1 MASTSVA
8 STSGRGWR
16 DRAREDPSL
25 SEILYVLQR
34 RRLLI
39 VGVVLVLAGIALLF
53 GLFREPV
60 YTAEAKVSVRPQEK
74 LDSEE
79 AKLAFL
85 EEVRGAVVT
94 QEMLSEVRRRA
105 GWEAKPKA
113 FSERLDPRTVV
124 DTDGGPGLQIRFLGD
139 EPGQAALAANAYAEL
154 FVEGVEDLGDRPLAD
169 GVPVAE
175 AVVQQKALPGEY
187 SPRPLIYAA
196 IVAGAGLLIG
206 GAAALIL
213 EGRASGWRGVRDA
226 ELTLRVPVLGTIP
239 DYSSKKTEG

>member
-1 MASTSVA
+1 MA

-60 YTAEAKVSVRPQEK
+60 YTAEAKVSVRPQEEP
-74 LDSEE
+74 DGGEE
-79 AKLAFL
+79 AMLAFL
-85 EEVRGAVVT
+85 EELRGAVVT

-105 GWEAKPKA
+105 GWKADPKA
-113 FSERLDPRTVV
+113 FSERLDPRTVFK
-124 DTDGGPGLQIRFLGD
+124 TDGGPGLQIRFLGD
-139 EPGQAALAANAYAEL
+139 DPGQAALAANAYAEL
-154 FVEGVEDLGDRPLAD
+154 FVEGVENLGDRPLAD

-175 AVVQQKALPGEY
+175 AVVEQKALPGEY
-187 SPRPLIYAA
+187 RPRPLIYAA
-196 IVAGAGLLIG
+196 IAAGAGLLIG
-206 GAAALIL
+206 GAAALML

-226 ELTLRVPVLGTIP
+226 ELTLRVPVLGSIP
-239 DYSSKKTEG
+239 DYSSKKSEG

>member
-1 MASTSVA
+1 VT

-16 DRAREDPSL
+16 GKAREDPSL

-53 GLFREPV
+53 GIFREPV

-74 LDSEE
+74 LDNEE
-79 AKLAFL
+79 ARLAFL
-85 EEVRGAVVT
+85 EEVRGAIVT

-105 GWEAKPKA
+105 GWEAGPKA

-124 DTDGGPGLQIRFLGD
+124 GTDGGPGLEIRFLGD

-169 GVPVAE
+169 GVPVAG
-175 AVVQQKALPGEY
+175 AVVEQKALPGDY

-196 IVAGAGLLIG
+196 IAAGAGLLIG

>member
-1 MASTSVA
+1 MA
-8 STSGRGWR
+8 STSGRRYGAR
-16 DRAREDPSL
+16 DDPSL

-34 RRLLI
+34 RSLLI
-39 VGVVLVLAGIALLF
+39 LGVVLVLAGIALFF
-53 GLFREPV
+53 GLFSEPV
-60 YTAEAKVSVRPQEK
+60 YTAEARVSVRPQER
-74 LDSEE
+74 LDGEE
-79 AKLAFL
+79 AMLAFL

-105 GWEAKPKA
+105 GWEAGPQA

-124 DTDGGPGLQIRFLGD
+124 DTGSGPGLEIRFLGD

-154 FVEGVEDLGDRPLAD
+154 FVEGVEDLGERPLAD

-175 AVVQQKALPGEY
+175 ASVEQRALPGDY

-196 IVAGAGLLIG
+196 IAAGAGLLVG

-239 DYSSKKTEG
+239 DYSSKKSEG

>member
-1 MASTSVA
+1 MT

-16 DRAREDPSL
+16 DKARDDPSL
-25 SEILYVLQR
+25 SEILYVLHR
-34 RRLLI
+34 RRLLV
-39 VGVVLVLAGIALLF
+39 VGVVLILAGIALIF

-60 YTAEAKVSVRPQEK
+60 YTAEAKVSVRPQKE
-74 LDSEE
+74 LHREE
-79 AKLAFL
+79 ARLAFL

-94 QEMLSEVRRRA
+94 PQMLREVRRRA
-105 GWEAKPKA
+105 GWEAGPKA
-113 FSERLDPRTVV
+113 FSERLDPKTVEN
-124 DTDGGPGLQIRFLGD
+124 TDGGFGLRIRFSGN
-139 EPGQAALAANAYAEL
+139 EPGQAARAANAYAEL
-154 FVEGVEDLGDRPLAD
+154 FVEGVKNLGDKPLAH

-175 AVVQQKALPGEY
+175 AVVEQKAVPGGY

-196 IVAGAGLLIG
+196 MAAGAGLLIG
-206 GAAALIL
+206 GAAALML

>member
-1 MASTSVA
+1 MT

-16 DRAREDPSL
+16 DKAREDPSL

-60 YTAEAKVSVRPQEK
+60 YTAEAKVSVRPQVK
-74 LDSEE
+74 LDDE
-79 AKLAFL
+79 AMLAFL

-105 GWEAKPKA
+105 GWEAEPKA

-124 DTDGGPGLQIRFLGD
+124 DAGSGPGLQIRFLGD
-139 EPGQAALAANAYAEL
+139 GPGQAALAANAYAEL
-154 FVEGVEDLGDRPLAD
+154 FVEGVDDLGDRPLAD
-169 GVPVAE
+169 GVPVAG
-175 AVVQQKALPGEY
+175 AVVEQRALPGDY

-196 IVAGAGLLIG
+196 IAAGAGLLIG

>member
-1 MASTSVA
+1 
-8 STSGRGWR
+8 
-16 DRAREDPSL
+16 
-25 SEILYVLQR
+25 LQR
-34 RRLLI
+34 RSLLI
-39 VGVVLVLAGIALLF
+39 LGVVLVLAGIALLF

-60 YTAEAKVSVRPQEK
+60 YTAEASVSVSPQVS
-74 LDSEE
+74 LDGEE

-105 GWEAKPKA
+105 GWEASPKA

-124 DTDGGPGLQIRFLGD
+124 DTGSGPGLEIRFLGD

-154 FVEGVEDLGDRPLAD
+154 FVEGAEGLGDRPLAD

-175 AVVQQKALPGEY
+175 AFVEQRALPGDY

-196 IVAGAGLLIG
+196 IAAGAGLLIG

>member
-1 MASTSVA
+1 MT
-8 STSGRGWR
+8 STSGRGWQGEAR
-16 DRAREDPSL
+16 DDTPL
-25 SEILYVLQR
+25 SEVLYILQR
-34 RRLLI
+34 RSLLV

-53 GLFREPV
+53 GLIREPV
-60 YTAEAKVSVRPQEK
+60 YTAEAKVGIRPQE
-74 LDSEE
+74 EVEGAE
-79 AKLAFL
+79 ARLAFL

-105 GWEAKPKA
+105 GWEATPKA

-124 DTDGGPGLQIRFLGD
+124 NTDGGSGLQIRFSAN
-139 EPGQAALAANAYAEL
+139 EPGQAARAANAYADL
-154 FVEGVEDLGDRPLAD
+154 FVEGVENLGDRPLAD

-175 AVVQQKALPGEY
+175 AVIEQRAVPGGY

-196 IVAGAGLLIG
+196 IAAGAGLLIG

-226 ELTLRVPVLGTIP
+226 ELTLRVPVLGAIP
-239 DYSSKKTEG
+239 DYSSKRTEG

>member
-1 MASTSVA
+1 
-8 STSGRGWR
+8 
-16 DRAREDPSL
+16 
-25 SEILYVLQR
+25 LQR
-34 RRLLI
+34 RSLLI
-39 VGVVLVLAGIALLF
+39 LGVVLVLAGIALLF
-53 GLFREPV
+53 GLFSEPV
-60 YTAEAKVSVRPQEK
+60 YTAEATVRVSPQER
-74 LDSEE
+74 LDGEE

-94 QEMLSEVRRRA
+94 QEMLREVRRRA
-105 GWEAKPKA
+105 GWEAAPQA
-113 FSERLDPRTVV
+113 FSERLEPRTVV
-124 DTDGGPGLQIRFLGD
+124 GADDRPGLQIRFRGD

-154 FVEGVEDLGDRPLAD
+154 FVEGVENLGH
-169 GVPVAE
+169 GVPAAG
-175 AVVQQKALPGEY
+175 AVVEQKALRGDY

-196 IVAGAGLLIG
+196 IAAGAGLLIG

>member
-60 YTAEAKVSVRPQEK
+60 YTAEAKVSVRPQEE

-105 GWEAKPKA
+105 GWEAEPKA

-124 DTDGGPGLQIRFLGD
+124 DTDGEPGLQIRFLGD

-154 FVEGVEDLGDRPLAD
+154 FVEGVEDLGDRPLVD

-196 IVAGAGLLIG
+196 IAAVAGLLIG